1 MDWISDLVTEKS
13 EPVKQQQQQKTEQRK
28 TEKQKPKVE
37 TVDAQ
42 CQTGRPPRK
51 NKACQVYTAKRNT
64 EMPASEQL
72 RIMQGFVGVRRG
84 IVSNLGAL
92 RDEDHEQDELR
103 QEQLQQLED
112 QFNFKICSLQQEL
125 EKQAAALRTREDEHK
140 KSLED
145 SNKRVEKLQR
155 QLDDSSNTEARLQ
168 EILANYEKE
177 NAHLIQLHK
186 EKADLHS
193 TFSPAVL
200 ATLKPDEPKGK
211 VEVKEK
217 FIATAPVDII
227 QFKEEREIPKEKLH
241 SPFKDRP
248 FIKTYYDHPTE
259 AIEASRREL
268 ENELAIRT
276 LNIAA
281 CPIYL
286 TSTNQNNG
294 SYLGL
299 DISNFDIYVE
309 DIPIF
314 LSIAETLF
322 YYNSYYST
330 NNISLACGCSSRL
343 DVSLYFTFPIL
354 FSLSLSLSLSPSLSL
369 PS

>member
-13 EPVKQQQQQKTEQRK
+13 EPVKHQQQQKTEQRK

-64 EMPASEQL
+64 EMPAAEQL
-72 RIMQGFVGVRRG
+72 RIMQG

-155 QLDDSSNTEARLQ
+155 Q
-168 EILANYEKE
+168 
-177 NAHLIQLHK
+177 
-186 EKADLHS
+186 KADLHS

-227 QFKEEREIPKEKLH
+227 QFKYVTREHLPR
-241 SPFKDRP
+241 D
-248 FIKTYYDHPTE
+248 
-259 AIEASRREL
+259 
-268 ENELAIRT
+268 
-276 LNIAA
+276 
-281 CPIYL
+281 
-286 TSTNQNNG
+286 
-294 SYLGL
+294 
-299 DISNFDIYVE
+299 
-309 DIPIF
+309 
-314 LSIAETLF
+314 
-322 YYNSYYST
+322 
-330 NNISLACGCSSRL
+330 
-343 DVSLYFTFPIL
+343 
-354 FSLSLSLSLSPSLSL
+354 SL
-369 PS
+369 PTIAICGRAAAQQHITD